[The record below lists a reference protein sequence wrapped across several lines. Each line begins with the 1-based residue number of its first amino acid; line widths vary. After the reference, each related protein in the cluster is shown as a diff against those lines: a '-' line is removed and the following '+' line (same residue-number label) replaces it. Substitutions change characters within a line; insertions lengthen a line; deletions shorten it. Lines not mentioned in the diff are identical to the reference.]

1 MFVIV
6 ELLYGTQG
14 RRKRKEKE
22 NKNIIIRHNI
32 CEGREYKDTY

>member
-14 RRKRKEKE
+14 RRKRKRKIV
-22 NKNIIIRHNI
+22 NNIKIHYI
-32 CEGREYKDTY
+32 CAGRGYTNMY